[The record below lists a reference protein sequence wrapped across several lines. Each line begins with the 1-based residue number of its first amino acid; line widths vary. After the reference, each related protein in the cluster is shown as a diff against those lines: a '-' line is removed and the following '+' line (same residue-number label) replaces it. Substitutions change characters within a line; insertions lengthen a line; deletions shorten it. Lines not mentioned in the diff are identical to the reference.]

1 VAGAFVFGLLACL
14 FGRPSLL
21 HSAYHCMV
29 LSLVCLVPTA
39 FLGWMAWQHF
49 FAGALVFPIIMKLIP
64 AGP

>member
-1 VAGAFVFGLLACL
+1 
-14 FGRPSLL
+14 
-21 HSAYHCMV
+21 MV